1 MRFGTVNDVG
11 NPTQDLKRMETLNT
25 TTITPH
31 EKAVQINLDKRFYGT
46 FAEIGAGQEVAR
58 WFFRVGGASGTLAK
72 TISAYDMAFSDA
84 IYGKGERYVS
94 KPRLHNMLDYE
105 FKLLIERLGE
115 KRGAQ
120 TSFFVFSDTVS
131 ARNYL
136 GTNECHGWMGVKFQ
150 LQPQAE
156 PSEIIIHVNM
166 LDKENLQQQEAL
178 GIVGVNLTYGAFY
191 LHSEPEKL
199 IASLID
205 GLSTSRIEVDM
216 IKFAGPYFSNV
227 DNRLMALQLVEKGL
241 SNAALIGANGD
252 VLQPSEVLHKRP
264 ILIERGSFRPVT
276 FVNLDMLDGARE
288 KFLTDADKDKEEIV
302 ELMEITMSNLLTSG
316 AIDHRDFLARADT
329 INAVGKMVLISN
341 YAEYYKL
348 AAYLQRYTKSRIGI
362 VLGIPNLKELFDEKY
377 YELLEGGILESFG
390 RLFKN
395 DLKLY
400 VYPFLDPAYPELTTV
415 HNMDVPEHVTHLF
428 KHLMNSGYIEQIEKV
443 HREYL
448 GIFSRQILTKI
459 RNRDQSWEKM
469 VPAEVA
475 AAIMKNCFFGY
486 RP

>member
-1 MRFGTVNDVG
+1 
-11 NPTQDLKRMETLNT
+11 METLNT

-94 KPRLHNMLDYE
+94 LPRLQNMLDYE
-105 FKLLIERLGE
+105 FNLLIERLGE

-136 GTNECHGWMGVKFQ
+136 GTNECHGWMGIKFQ
-150 LQPQAE
+150 LQPQAD

-178 GIVGVNLTYGAFY
+178 GIIGVNLSYGAFY

-199 IASLID
+199 IASLLD

-216 IKFAGPYFSNV
+216 IKFLGPYFSNV

-252 VLQPSEVLHKRP
+252 VLQPSEILHKKP

-276 FVNLDMLDGARE
+276 YVNLDMLDGARQL
-288 KFLTDADKDKEEIV
+288 FLSDAEVKREEIV
-302 ELMEITMSNLLTSG
+302 ELMEITMSNLLTTG
-316 AIDHRDFLARADT
+316 AIDHHDFLARADT

-348 AAYLQRYTKSRIGI
+348 GAYLQRYTKSRIGI

-400 VYPFLDPAYPELTTV
+400 VYPFLDPAFPELTTIG
-415 HNMDVPEHVTHLF
+415 NMDVPEHVTHLF
-428 KHLMNSGYIEQIEKV
+428 KHLVQSGYIEQIEHV
-443 HREYL
+443 HREYM
-448 GIFSRQILTKI
+448 GIFSRAILAKI
-459 RNRDQSWEKM
+459 RKHDHTWEQM
-469 VPAEVA
+469 VPPEVA
-475 AAIMKNCFFGY
+475 ARIKQNNFFGY
-486 RP
+486 AA

>member
-1 MRFGTVNDVG
+1 M
-11 NPTQDLKRMETLNT
+11 PAQETLNT

-58 WFFRVGGASGTLAK
+58 WFFRVGGAAGTLAK

-94 KPRLHNMLDYE
+94 KARLQNMLDYE
-105 FKLLIERLGE
+105 MKLLGERLGE
-115 KRGAQ
+115 KRGPT
-120 TSFFVFSDTVS
+120 TSFFTFADTVS
-131 ARNYL
+131 ARNFL
-136 GTNECHGWMGVKFQ
+136 GTNECHGWLGIKFQ

-156 PSEIIIHVNM
+156 ASEIIIHVNM
-166 LDKENLQQQEAL
+166 LDKENIQQQEAL
-178 GIVGVNLTYGAFY
+178 GIVGVNLCWGAFY

-199 IASLID
+199 IASLLD
-205 GLSTSRIEVDM
+205 GLSTARIEVDM
-216 IKFAGPYFSNV
+216 IKFHGPYFSNV

-252 VLQPSEVLHKRP
+252 VLQPSEVLHKKP

-276 FVNLDMLDGARE
+276 YVNLDMVEGARQQ
-288 KFLTDADKDKEEIV
+288 FLHDAEVKEDEIV
-302 ELMEITMSNLLTSG
+302 ELMEITMSNLLVTG
-316 AIDHRDFLARADT
+316 TIDHRDFLARADI

-377 YELLEGGILESFG
+377 YEMLEGGILESFG

-415 HNMDVPEHVTHLF
+415 QNMDVPEHVTHLF
-428 KHLMNSGYIEQIEKV
+428 QHLLKSGYIEQIEKV
-443 HREYL
+443 HREYM
-448 GIFSRQILTKI
+448 GIFSRAILAKI
-459 RNRDQSWEKM
+459 RKSDHSWEAM
-469 VPAEVA
+469 VPPQVAEC
-475 AAIMKNCFFGY
+475 IKKGNFFGY
-486 RP
+486 RA

>member
-1 MRFGTVNDVG
+1 ME
-11 NPTQDLKRMETLNT
+11 ETLNT

-58 WFFRVGGASGTLAK
+58 WFFRVGGAAGTLAK
-72 TISAYDMAFSDA
+72 TISAYDMTFSDA

-94 KPRLHNMLDYE
+94 QPRLQNMLDYE
-105 FKLLIERLGE
+105 FNLLIERLGE

-131 ARNYL
+131 ARNFL

-156 PSEIIIHVNM
+156 PSEIVIHVNM
-166 LDKENLQQQEAL
+166 LDKENIQQQEAL
-178 GIVGVNLTYGAFY
+178 GIIGTNLCYGAFY

-199 IASLID
+199 IASLLD
-205 GLSTSRIEVDM
+205 GLSTSRLEVDM
-216 IKFAGPYFSNV
+216 IKFLGPYFSNV

-241 SNAALIGANGD
+241 SNAALIGAEGD
-252 VLQPSEVLHKRP
+252 VLQPSEVLHKKP

-276 FVNLDMLDGARE
+276 YVNLDMVDGARSQFLQDLGE
-288 KFLTDADKDKEEIV
+288 KEDGIV
-302 ELMEITMSNLLTSG
+302 ELMEITMSNLLTTG
-316 AIDHRDFLARADT
+316 TIDHRDFLARADT

-400 VYPFLDPAYPELTTV
+400 VYPFLDPAYPELTTIS
-415 HNMDVPEHVTHLF
+415 NMDVPEHVTHLF
-428 KHLMNSGYIEQIEKV
+428 KHLVQSGYIEQIANV

-448 GIFSRQILTKI
+448 GIFSRAILTKI

-469 VPAEVA
+469 VPEKVA
-475 AAIMKNCFFGY
+475 AVIKKNCFFGY
-486 RP
+486 R

>member
-1 MRFGTVNDVG
+1 
-11 NPTQDLKRMETLNT
+11 METLNT

-105 FKLLIERLGE
+105 FNLLIERLGE
-115 KRGAQ
+115 KRGSQ

-178 GIVGVNLTYGAFY
+178 GTVGVNLTYGAFY

-199 IASLID
+199 IASLLD
-205 GLSTSRIEVDM
+205 GLSTARIEVDM
-216 IKFAGPYFSNV
+216 IKFLGPYFSHV

-252 VLQPSEVLHKRP
+252 VLQPSEVLHKKP

-276 FVNLDMLDGARE
+276 YVNLDMLDGARAE
-288 KFLTDADKDKEEIV
+288 FLRDAEVKKDEIV
-302 ELMEITMSNLLTSG
+302 EVMEITMSNLLTTGS
-316 AIDHRDFLARADT
+316 IDHRDFLARADT

-415 HNMDVPEHVTHLF
+415 NNMDVPEHVTHLF
-428 KHLMNSGYIEQIEKV
+428 KHLMNSGYIKQIENV

-448 GIFSRQILTKI
+448 GIFSRAILAKI
-459 RNRDQSWEKM
+459 RQHDHTWEKM
-469 VPAEVA
+469 VPPEVA
-475 AAIMKNCFFGY
+475 ARIKAGNFFGY
-486 RP
+486 VS

>member
-1 MRFGTVNDVG
+1 
-11 NPTQDLKRMETLNT
+11 MEALNT
-25 TTITPH
+25 TTIMPH
-31 EKAVQINLDKRFYGT
+31 DKAVQINLDKRFYGT

-94 KPRLHNMLDYE
+94 KPRLQNMLDYE

-178 GIVGVNLTYGAFY
+178 GTVGVNLVWGAFY
-191 LHSEPEKL
+191 LHSEPDKL
-199 IASLID
+199 IASLVD
-205 GLSTSRIEVDM
+205 GLSTARIEVDM
-216 IKFAGPYFSNV
+216 IKFLGPYFSNV
-227 DNRLMALQLVEKGL
+227 DNRLMALQLLEKGL
-241 SNAALIGANGD
+241 SNAALISAQGD
-252 VLQPSEVLHKRP
+252 VLQPSEVLHKKP

-288 KFLTDADKDKEEIV
+288 HFLHDAEVKEEEIC
-302 ELMEITMSNLLTSG
+302 ELMEITMSNLLTTG
-316 AIDHRDFLARADT
+316 TIDHRDFLARADT

-400 VYPFLDPAYPELTTV
+400 VYPFLDPAYPELTTIS
-415 HNMDVPEHVTHLF
+415 NMDVPEHVTHLF
-428 KHLMNSGYIEQIEKV
+428 KHLVESGYIEQIEKV
-443 HREYL
+443 HREYM
-448 GIFSRQILTKI
+448 GIFSRAILAKI
-459 RNRDQSWEKM
+459 RKHDHTWEQM
-469 VPAEVA
+469 VPPEVA
-475 AAIMKNCFFGY
+475 ARIKDNHFFGY
-486 RP
+486 TS

>member
-1 MRFGTVNDVG
+1 
-11 NPTQDLKRMETLNT
+11 MEHLNT

-31 EKAVQINLDKRFYGT
+31 EKAVQINLDKLFYGT

-94 KPRLHNMLDYE
+94 LPRLQNMLDYE
-105 FKLLIERLGE
+105 FRLLIERLGE

-150 LQPQAE
+150 LQPQAD

-199 IASLID
+199 IASLLD

-216 IKFAGPYFSNV
+216 IKFLGPYFNNV

-252 VLQPSEVLHKRP
+252 VLQPSEVLHKKP
-264 ILIERGSFRPVT
+264 ILVERGSFRPVT
-276 FVNLDMLDGARE
+276 FVNLDMLDGARQQ
-288 KFLTDADKDKEEIV
+288 FLSDTEMKREEIV
-302 ELMEITMSNLLTSG
+302 ELMEITMSNLLTTG

-348 AAYLQRYTKSRIGI
+348 AAYFQRYTKSRIGI
-362 VLGIPNLKELFDEKY
+362 VLGIPNLKELFDQKY
-377 YELLEGGILESFG
+377 YEMLDGGILESFG

-400 VYPFLDPAYPELTTV
+400 VYPFLDPAFPELTTIR
-415 HNMDVPEHVTHLF
+415 NMDVPEHVTHLF
-428 KHLMNSGYIEQIEKV
+428 KHLLQSGYIEQIEKV

-448 GIFSRQILTKI
+448 GIFSRAILAKI
-459 RNRDQSWEKM
+459 RNHDHSWEKM
-469 VPAEVA
+469 VPPEVA
-475 AAIMKNCFFGY
+475 ARIKAGNFFGY
-486 RP
+486 TS

>member
-1 MRFGTVNDVG
+1 
-11 NPTQDLKRMETLNT
+11 MEPLNT

-94 KPRLHNMLDYE
+94 LPRLQNMLDYE

-120 TSFFVFSDTVS
+120 TCFFVFSDTVS

-136 GTNECHGWMGVKFQ
+136 GTNECHGWMGIKFQ
-150 LQPQAE
+150 LQPQAG

-178 GIVGVNLTYGAFY
+178 GTIGVNLSYGAFY

-199 IASLID
+199 IASLLD

-216 IKFAGPYFSNV
+216 IKFIGPYFSNV

-252 VLQPSEVLHKRP
+252 VLQPSEILHKRP

-276 FVNLDMLDGARE
+276 FVNLDMLEGARQQ
-288 KFLTDADKDKEEIV
+288 FLCDAEVKREEIV
-302 ELMEITMSNLLTSG
+302 ELMEITMSNLLTTG

-362 VLGIPNLKELFDEKY
+362 VLGIPNLKELFDVKY
-377 YELLEGGILESFG
+377 YEMLEGGILESFG

-415 HNMDVPEHVTHLF
+415 RNMDVPEHVTHLF
-428 KHLMNSGYIEQIEKV
+428 KHLMESGYIEQIEKV

-448 GIFSRQILTKI
+448 GIFSRAILAKI
-459 RNRDQSWEKM
+459 RQHDHSWEQM
-469 VPAEVA
+469 VPPEVA
-475 AAIMKNCFFGY
+475 ARIKAGNFFGY
-486 RP
+486 TS

>member
-1 MRFGTVNDVG
+1 M
-11 NPTQDLKRMETLNT
+11 PQETLNT

-94 KPRLHNMLDYE
+94 KERLKNMLDYE
-105 FKLLIERLGE
+105 MKLLNERLGE
-115 KRGAQ
+115 KRGAT
-120 TSFFVFSDTVS
+120 TSFFVFADTVS

-136 GTNECHGWMGVKFQ
+136 GTNECHGWLGIKFL

-156 PSEIIIHVNM
+156 ASEIIIHVNM

-178 GIVGVNLTYGAFY
+178 GIVGVNLCWGAFY

-199 IASLID
+199 IASLLD
-205 GLSTSRIEVDM
+205 GLSTARIEVDM
-216 IKFAGPYFSNV
+216 IKFLGPYFSNV

-252 VLQPSEVLHKRP
+252 VLQPSEVLHKKP

-276 FVNLDMLDGARE
+276 FVNLDMVEGARQQ
-288 KFLTDADKDKEEIV
+288 FLHDAEVKAEDIV
-302 ELMEITMSNLLTSG
+302 ELMEITMSNLLVTG

-377 YELLEGGILESFG
+377 YEMLEGGILESFG

-415 HNMDVPEHVTHLF
+415 ENMDVPEHVTHLF
-428 KHLMNSGYIEQIEKV
+428 HHLVKSGYIEQIQKV
-443 HREYL
+443 HREYM
-448 GIFSRQILTKI
+448 GIFSRAILAKI
-459 RNRDQSWEKM
+459 RKQDHTWETM
-469 VPAEVA
+469 VSPEVA
-475 AAIMKNCFFGY
+475 ACIKKGNFFGY
-486 RP
+486 RA

>member
-1 MRFGTVNDVG
+1 
-11 NPTQDLKRMETLNT
+11 MEQLNT

-58 WFFRVGGASGTLAK
+58 WFFRVGGAAGTLAK
-72 TISAYDMAFSDA
+72 TISAYDMGFSDA

-94 KPRLHNMLDYE
+94 KARLQNMLDYE
-105 FKLLIERLGE
+105 FRLLLERLGE

-120 TSFFVFSDTVS
+120 TSFFAFSDTVS
-131 ARNYL
+131 ARNFL

-166 LDKENLQQQEAL
+166 LDKENVQQQEAL

-199 IASLID
+199 VASLLD
-205 GLSTSRIEVDM
+205 GLSTLRIEVDM
-216 IKFAGPYFSNV
+216 IKFLGPYFSNV

-241 SNAALIGANGD
+241 SNAALIGSNGD
-252 VLQPSEVLHKRP
+252 VLQPSEVLHKKP

-276 FVNLDMLDGARE
+276 FVNLDMLDGARQH
-288 KFLTDADKDKEEIV
+288 FLSDSDSKQEEIV
-302 ELMEITMSNLLTSG
+302 ELMEITMSNLLTTG
-316 AIDHRDFLARADT
+316 VIDHRDFLARADT

-400 VYPFLDPAYPELTTV
+400 VYPFSDPAYTELTTV

-428 KHLMNSGYIEQIEKV
+428 KHLMQSGYIQQIENV

-448 GIFSRQILTKI
+448 GIFSRAILAKI
-459 RNRDQSWEKM
+459 RAHDHSWEKM
-469 VPAEVA
+469 VPPEVA
-475 AAIMKNCFFGY
+475 TCIKAGSFFGY
-486 RP
+486 RS